1 MRTAISELDLRRASS
16 LRDALALLH
25 DERRT
30 PIAGATDLYVALNFG
45 TLAHRRFVDI
55 WPLDELRQIS
65 IRGDTLI
72 LGALV
77 TYTDAIRSAYVAH
90 HLPMLVAA
98 ARQVGGPQ
106 IQNRG
111 TIGGN
116 VANASPA
123 GDSLPVFAAVD
134 ATVVLRSTDAERRVA
149 FTEFY
154 TGYRTTVMR
163 PDELI
168 VAIEVP
174 KVEGTQWFRKVGT
187 RAAQAISKVVA
198 AGVRGTEPRFALGS
212 VGPTVIRARQT
223 EHALAAGEGVD
234 EAADALANEISPID
248 DIRSTADYRRRVAT
262 NLLRRFWSDTAS
274 A

>member
-1 MRTAISELDLRRASS
+1 VRTAISELDLRRASS
-16 LRDALALLH
+16 VRDALVLLR
-25 DERRT
+25 DEQRT

-45 TLAHRRFVDI
+45 TLVPRRFVDI
-55 WPLDELRQIS
+55 WPLDELREIS
-65 IRGDTLI
+65 MRGDTLV
-72 LGALV
+72 LGALA
-77 TYTDAIRSAYVAH
+77 TYTDAIRSSLVAR
-90 HLPMLVAA
+90 HLPILVEA

-111 TIGGN
+111 TLGGN

-134 ATVVLRSTDAERRVA
+134 AAIVLRSAGAERRVVI
-149 FTEFY
+149 TEFY
-154 TGYRTTVMR
+154 TGYRTTVMQ

-174 KVEGTQWFRKVGT
+174 KVEGRQWFRKVGT
-187 RAAQAISKVVA
+187 RAAQAISKVVV
-198 AGVRGTEPRFALGS
+198 AGVRRGQPRLALGS
-212 VGPTVIRARQT
+212 VGPTVIRARKA
-223 EHALAAGEGVD
+223 ERALASGASID
-234 EAADALANEISPID
+234 DAAAALASEIAPID
-248 DIRSTADYRRRVAT
+248 DIRSTTDYRRRVAT